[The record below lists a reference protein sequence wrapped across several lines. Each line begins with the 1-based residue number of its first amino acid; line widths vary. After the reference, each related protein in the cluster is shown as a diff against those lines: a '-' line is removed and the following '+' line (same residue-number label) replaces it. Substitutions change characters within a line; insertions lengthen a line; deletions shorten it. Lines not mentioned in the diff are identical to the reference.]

1 MSWGDIF
8 TRDELLDIRQNTP
21 HNILPVFNYS
31 DVLLDIVVGGA
42 VALFKCF
49 KKRKRG
55 KRAGALVKLRQRG
68 FRTVLPSI
76 HLANLRSLPNKM
88 DELLLLS
95 RTNKDFSN
103 SAALC
108 FTESWLNDAIPD
120 SALNLPGFQLFR
132 ADRVAE
138 SAGKSRGGGTCFY
151 INERWCTDVT
161 VLKKMCCP
169 DLEAFFINCKPF
181 YSPREFSSFIL
192 VSVYIPPQAH
202 VSSALQHLA
211 DEITHTEQQHPDS
224 VIIILGDFNKA
235 NLSHELP
242 KFKQHISCPTRD
254 KNILD
259 HCYTTIKDAYRSV
272 PRAALGLSDHCLVHL
287 LPTYRPKLKSAKP
300 VVRTVKRWTSETE
313 QDLQA
318 CFECTDWSIFEAGAT
333 DLDELTETVTSYIS
347 FCEDMCIPTRTYLSF
362 NNDKPWFTSKLRHL
376 RQAKED
382 AFRNGDRVLYN
393 QARNTLN
400 KEIRVA
406 KRSYAKKLENQ
417 FSANDPA
424 SVWKGLKYITNYK
437 TPSPSTEANQQLAED
452 LNEFYCRFE
461 TAGLTPH
468 APSEHLSIQPLTPP
482 ATPLSP
488 PPALRISEDDV
499 RQIFLKQKKRKA
511 PGPDGVTPVCL
522 RTCADQLA
530 FIFSQIFNRSLELCE
545 VPACFKRSTIIPIP
559 KKPKITGLNDYRPVA
574 LTSVV
579 MKSFERLVLAYLKNI
594 TGPLLDPLQFAY
606 RANSSAFN
614 TIIPTLLQTKL
625 TQLSVPSSIC
635 QWITSFLTDRHQLVK
650 LGKFK
655 SNSRTTSTGA
665 PQGCVLSPLLFSL
678 YTNDCTSTDPSI
690 KLLKFADDTTVI
702 GLIQDGDESA
712 YRQEIE
718 QLAAWCSRNNLEL
731 NTLKTV
737 EMIVDFR
744 RNTPALP
751 PLTIMNSTVPTVASF
766 RLYFLRQLR
775 KFNLPQELLI
785 HFYSAVIDSAYTS
798 GQMTNCRDKE
808 GKTLG
813 EDPEVCMKKWKAIRD
828 KFVRLKKR
836 LKNRNGD
843 SGPDEEKEPEYC
855 MRLSWLNGFIKHR
868 DTKNDFVSKSEAGE
882 WRRNTVQHAP
892 CSDDDDDDSACTE
905 VSSVSQPVKKRK
917 RGSKGEDIV
926 DKISTLRQE
935 MVNCTALVSQLSAIT
950 ESRRSSDEFFTFA
963 QAVADSLRKLPPE
976 RVEATK
982 ADTFIK
988 RPGRLVVINGTMNS
1002 AVYQKILKENV
1013 RPSVCDLKLKRTWVL
1028 QQDNDPKHTSKSTSE
1043 WLKKNKMKTLEWPS
1057 QSPGLNP
1064 IEMLWHD
1071 LKKNTLPEMDPV
1083 EYSHQGAIIRAY
1095 EEQLATI
1102 QAANEQLL
1110 HPLPALPTAAAPTR
1124 TRCVRRGDHQVCLP
1138 SITAHR
1144 GVPDWASTIWDHDP
1158 LVKTSIAYFSSLIR
1172 EVFEYPAGGRDVS
1185 VQLRQGVESAADHAV
1200 KFRTLAA
1207 QSGWNDPAILA
1218 VFREGLCPASQAEMA
1233 CWDSNATLSNYITTT
1248 IASTMPRPPSRL

>member
-1 MSWGDIF
+1 MAVVVNPGLDRSGMKFVLTIRMVKFGNVLRRMPFLTQPSLFIRAWDRHRSHWTVTPMARFSITPDQTIISSSEGSIITLTCTYDDSARYLYWYRQKPHSEPEFLLLIPKSSDSVTKAAHDPRLYTKVRKKEKKVDLEIFPAAVSDSALYYCAMEPTVVKTTPVSQLLNLLSVLITILDEADDCSVVRELQELDRWISRGAVIGVKGEEQWGEDA
-8 TRDELLDIRQNTP
+8 TLGGA
-21 HNILPVFNYS
+21 S
-31 DVLLDIVVGGA
+31 AGVGGA

-161 VLKKMCCP
+161 VLKKTCCP

-333 DLDELTETVTSYIS
+333 DLNELTETVTSYIS

-606 RANSSAFN
+606 RANRSVDDAVNMGLHFILQHLDKSGTYVRLLFVDFSSAFN

-766 RLYFLRQLR
+766 RFLGTTISQDLKWDTHIDATIKKAQQRLYFLRQLR

-785 HFYSAVIDSAYTS
+785 HFYSAVIESVLCTSITVWFGSATKSDMRRLQRTVRTAERIIGAPLPTLQELYTS
-798 GQMTNCRDKE
+798 R
-808 GKTLG
+808 
-813 EDPEVCMKKWKAIRD
+813 
-828 KFVRLKKR
+828 
-836 LKNRNGD
+836 
-843 SGPDEEKEPEYC
+843 
-855 MRLSWLNGFIKHR
+855 
-868 DTKNDFVSKSEAGE
+868 
-882 WRRNTVQHAP
+882 
-892 CSDDDDDDSACTE
+892 
-905 VSSVSQPVKKRK
+905 
-917 RGSKGEDIV
+917 
-926 DKISTLRQE
+926 
-935 MVNCTALVSQLSAIT
+935 
-950 ESRRSSDEFFTFA
+950 
-963 QAVADSLRKLPPE
+963 
-976 RVEATK
+976 
-982 ADTFIK
+982 
-988 RPGRLVVINGTMNS
+988 
-1002 AVYQKILKENV
+1002 
-1013 RPSVCDLKLKRTWVL
+1013 
-1028 QQDNDPKHTSKSTSE
+1028 
-1043 WLKKNKMKTLEWPS
+1043 
-1057 QSPGLNP
+1057 
-1064 IEMLWHD
+1064 
-1071 LKKNTLPEMDPV
+1071 
-1083 EYSHQGAIIRAY
+1083 
-1095 EEQLATI
+1095 
-1102 QAANEQLL
+1102 
-1110 HPLPALPTAAAPTR
+1110 
-1124 TRCVRRGDHQVCLP
+1124 
-1138 SITAHR
+1138 
-1144 GVPDWASTIWDHDP
+1144 
-1158 LVKTSIAYFSSLIR
+1158 
-1172 EVFEYPAGGRDVS
+1172 
-1185 VQLRQGVESAADHAV
+1185 
-1200 KFRTLAA
+1200 
-1207 QSGWNDPAILA
+1207 
-1218 VFREGLCPASQAEMA
+1218 
-1233 CWDSNATLSNYITTT
+1233 
-1248 IASTMPRPPSRL
+1248 